1 VTPELVQTLDRLE
14 LALGMRLHDRALLLE
29 AITHRSFVNEVTD
42 PGVVDNERLEFL
54 GDAVLSVVVAT
65 ELVRR
70 FPHAKEGT
78 LSRLRASMV
87 DEPALSIRARELQLG
102 DALRL
107 GRGEELSGG
116 RQRASILAD
125 ALEAIVGATYVD
137 GGFEAARALLL
148 RVLAFPEDADDF
160 VADPKTQLQEHLQAL
175 RRGTPRYRIVGEE
188 GPDHAKVFEVE
199 VMLDEAPLGRARGR
213 TKKEAERRAAELA
226 LRDLEPS

>member
-1 VTPELVQTLDRLE
+1 MTPELAQTLDRLE
-14 LALGMRLHDRALLLE
+14 LLLGIRLHDRALLLE

-42 PGVVDNERLEFL
+42 PAVVDNERLEFL

-70 FPHAKEGT
+70 FPRAKEGT

-87 DEPALSIRARELQLG
+87 DESALSVRARELQLG

-160 VADPKTQLQEHLQAL
+160 VADPKTQLQERLHAL

-199 VMLDEAPLGRARGR
+199 VVLDEAPLGRARGR
-213 TKKEAERRAAELA
+213 TKREAERGAAEIA
-226 LRDLEPS
+226 LRDLEAS